1 MLRALLLAIRQ
12 IGDAAFLRPLLFAA
26 ALTLLGMI
34 GLAWG
39 VSAGVGWLA
48 GGEGWIAT
56 VASGAGALLVVLGVI
71 WLFVPLVIAVAG
83 LFLDGVA
90 TAVERRHYP
99 TLPPPD
105 GASVAAQAWSGLKI
119 AAGFGLLTLVLLP
132 VSLLLPVIGP
142 LLLWAVAAVAL
153 GEGFFIGVAQRR
165 MGVAASDALRR
176 QRRASIW
183 GVGAALA
190 LLAAVPPLG
199 LLVPVL
205 GTAAMVHLLEF
216 RRHD

>member
-1 MLRALLLAIRQ
+1 MLRALALAIGQ
-12 IGDAAFLRPLLFAA
+12 IADPAFRRPLLMAA
-26 ALTLLGMI
+26 GLTLLGGI

-56 VASGAGALLVVLGVI
+56 LASAAGVLVVILALF

-90 TAVERRHYP
+90 AAVERRHYP
-99 TLPPPD
+99 TLPPPS
-105 GASVAAQAWSGLKI
+105 GAPVAVQAWSGLKL
-119 AAGFGLLTLVLLP
+119 AAGFGALTLVLLP
-132 VSLLLPVIGP
+132 VSLLLPVVGP

-153 GEGFFIGVAQRR
+153 GEGLFIGVAQRR
-165 MGVAASDALRR
+165 MQGAEADAMRR
-176 QRRASIW
+176 RRRAAIW

-190 LLAAVPPLG
+190 LLGAVPPLG

-205 GTAAMVHLLEF
+205 GTAAMVHLLAGSA
-216 RRHD
+216 R